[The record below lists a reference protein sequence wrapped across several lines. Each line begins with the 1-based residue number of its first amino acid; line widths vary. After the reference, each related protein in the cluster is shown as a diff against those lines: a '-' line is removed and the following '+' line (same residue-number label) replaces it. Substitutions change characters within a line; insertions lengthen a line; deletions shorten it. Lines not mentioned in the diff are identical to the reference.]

1 MKHISYNGLQT
12 THNEKLVH

>member
-1 MKHISYNGLQT
+1 MKHIPYDGLQT